1 MSNPIRNV
9 DQQAARA
16 ADRNP
21 DERFRTPDGSP
32 VRAAAGNNARQLA
45 LEVPNAVPRQAFVPQ
60 AHADLAPRAPAR
72 AVLRPANAP
81 DPEQQERV
89 RARQA
94 RFEAAMN
101 AAANELEQQ
110 AAEARMAPRTP
121 SPAGDAPYRGN

>member
-21 DERFRTPDGSP
+21 DERFRTPDASP

-45 LEVPNAVPRQAFVPQ
+45 LEVPNAVHRQAFVPQ
-60 AHADLAPRAPAR
+60 AYADLAPRAPAW

-81 DPEQQERV
+81 NPEQRERV
-89 RARQA
+89 QVRQA

-121 SPAGDAPYRGN
+121 SPAGGAPYRGN